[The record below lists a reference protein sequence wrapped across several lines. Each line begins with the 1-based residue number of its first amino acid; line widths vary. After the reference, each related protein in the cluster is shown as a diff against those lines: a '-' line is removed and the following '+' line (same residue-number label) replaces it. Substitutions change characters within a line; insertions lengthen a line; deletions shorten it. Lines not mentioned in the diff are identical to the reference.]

1 MSRALALLRRVP
13 FAIALLLA
21 MIGVALLSGTH
32 LGPLEARWLARLGV
46 ATSDLRTLELERI
59 ATSALATYGG
69 AAFWRALLAVAL
81 FVGAAEWR
89 FGTRRTAALF
99 SASHVLTLLALA
111 PLVGLALPAW
121 HPGLAERLDSTR
133 DVGPSAGYFGCL
145 ALLCSGLPARSKRLA
160 GVAIEIALCA
170 VFGYS
175 LARAGANPTDMSAAL
190 SHVIAFPLG
199 WVLAKASAGRV
210 ARSSAAVRRSDRR
223 TGSDDQ
229 RFVS

>member
-32 LGPLEARWLARLGV
+32 LGPLEPRWLARLGF
-46 ATSDLRTLELERI
+46 ATRDLRTLEIERI

-81 FVGAAEWR
+81 FVGVAEWR

-121 HPGLAERLDSTR
+121 HPGLAELLDSTR

-145 ALLCSGLPARSKRLA
+145 ALLCSGLPAQSKRLA
-160 GVAIEIALCA
+160 GLAIEILLCA
-170 VFGYS
+170 A
-175 LARAGANPTDMSAAL
+175 LAYAWTRTHIDPADLSAAL
-190 SHVIAFPLG
+190 AHSIAFPIG
-199 WVLAKASAGRV
+199 WALARVGASRS
-210 ARSSAAVRRSDRR
+210 ARTCTASPS
-223 TGSDDQ
+223 G
-229 RFVS
+229 